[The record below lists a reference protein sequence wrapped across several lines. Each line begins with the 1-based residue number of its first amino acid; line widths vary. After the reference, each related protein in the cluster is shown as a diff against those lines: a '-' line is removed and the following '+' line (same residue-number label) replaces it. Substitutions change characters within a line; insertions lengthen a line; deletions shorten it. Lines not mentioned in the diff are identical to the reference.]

1 MTEKKEAELAE
12 VFFAIIKKFE
22 SEMTDIIP
30 ADMRAREKAYRD
42 LKERL
47 SVSSQERDRGE

>member
-1 MTEKKEAELAE
+1 MIAPA
-12 VFFAIIKKFE
+12 
-22 SEMTDIIP
+22 MTDIIP